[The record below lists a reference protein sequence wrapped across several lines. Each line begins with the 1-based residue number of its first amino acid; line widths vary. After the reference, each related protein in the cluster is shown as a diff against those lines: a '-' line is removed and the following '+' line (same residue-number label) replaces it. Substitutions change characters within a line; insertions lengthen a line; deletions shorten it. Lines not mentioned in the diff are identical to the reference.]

1 MRASSGPPIEGGPR
15 APVLPDSLPPRGL
28 SRVQAAAYV
37 GVSPS
42 HFDKLIR
49 DRVMPPPKRLGGRV
63 VWDLK
68 QLDKAFDA
76 LDAESDWNHDH
87 DDTDTGNTWDES
99 FRRQQHAREAQIR
112 K

>member
-1 MRASSGPPIEGGPR
+1 M
-15 APVLPDSLPPRGL
+15 
-28 SRVQAAAYV
+28 AAAYI
-37 GVSPS
+37 GISPS

-63 VWDLK
+63 IWDRK

-76 LDAESDWNHDH
+76 LDADSNGNQDDYDATASSGCH
-87 DDTDTGNTWDES
+87 DDTASRASAALNTWDLTFS
-99 FRRQQHAREAQIR
+99 NKNAHSAQVR